1 MHKETMHVYD
11 TDGGRRPEAAEQ
23 FIQAVIELVNNDCNF
38 DITITA
44 GNHTLKAY
52 DNAQFVTSLLQA
64 VEDYKNDI
72 C

>member
-23 FIQAVIELVNNDCNF
+23 FIQAVVELVNNDCNF

-44 GNHTLKAY
+44 GNHILKAY
-52 DNAQFVTSLLQA
+52 DNAQFVTSILQA

-72 C
+72 R